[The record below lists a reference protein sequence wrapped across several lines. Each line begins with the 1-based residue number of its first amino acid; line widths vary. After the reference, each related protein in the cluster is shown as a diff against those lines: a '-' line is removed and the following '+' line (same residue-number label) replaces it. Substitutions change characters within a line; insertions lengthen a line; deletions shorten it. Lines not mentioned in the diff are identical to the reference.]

1 VRLLLMPLPDP
12 FDADLTTFWLPW
24 MAYGA
29 ENGLARLYQNGQ
41 PLVNYPPLYLA
52 LLVGLGKLYGLV
64 VPGFE
69 YTPLQSVLIKL
80 PAVLADLAITALLY
94 GAARR
99 IARAPGVAP
108 QPAHPAVIARMAADE
123 ATLAPDA
130 RTGIPSPSREIASP
144 QTARNDDEVQTAPA
158 VSLTEAHDR
167 TTAHPNDRT
176 TAHPNDRTTA
186 HPNDRTTAPP
196 NDRTTAHPND
206 RTTARWFPLVAAG
219 LWALN
224 PAILYV
230 SAFWGQVDSIHTLWM
245 LAALLAALGRRWG
258 WSGLFMGLALLTKL
272 QALILLP
279 LLLAL
284 AWRYSLRAVV
294 LGAAALAGTLA
305 LGLLPFVLNGALD
318 QVLAVYFGSVG
329 FYPRLSVNAFNG
341 WFLVQSLSVQ
351 LFGRELLDTA
361 RVVGP
366 VTLRV
371 VGLGLLAGYVGLAL
385 WFLWRTLQPG
395 PMRPAGAPTAAT
407 RDWLAAETRLL
418 VFFAAGLLVFGFFS
432 LATEMHERYGLP
444 ALAFLALPAAYW
456 RRVFWPYLLLTAVF
470 SANLLRMLPWGPGIF
485 NLLESIPGDRLLVS
499 AASVLLF
506 AWLTALY
513 LAEAGRQ
520 RRLAPAGGATG
531 EGS

>member
-1 VRLLLMPLPDP
+1 MMRDRPLWLLLAVALGVRLLLMPLPDP

-29 ENGLARLYQNGQ
+29 ENGLARLYQSGQ

-64 VPGFE
+64 VPSFE
-69 YTPLQSVLIKL
+69 YTPVQSVLIKL
-80 PAVLADLAITALLY
+80 PAVLADLAITVLLY

-99 IARAPGVAP
+99 VVQSRDASAPSVSMTRG
-108 QPAHPAVIARMAADE
+108 
-123 ATLAPDA
+123 DA
-130 RTGIPSPSREIASP
+130 S
-144 QTARNDDEVQTAPA
+144 APA
-158 VSLTEAHDR
+158 FSMTQAH
-167 TTAHPNDRT
+167 
-176 TAHPNDRTTA
+176 
-186 HPNDRTTAPP
+186 DRTTAPP
-196 NDRTTAHPND
+196 NDRTTAH
-206 RTTARWFPLVAAG
+206 WFPLVAAG

-230 SAFWGQVDSIHTLWM
+230 SAFWAQVDSIHTLWM

-284 AWRYSLRAVV
+284 AWRYSLRAVA
-294 LGAAALAGTLA
+294 LGALGLAGTLA
-305 LGLLPFVLNGALD
+305 LGLLPFLLNGALD

-341 WFLVQSLSVQ
+341 WFVVQSLSTQ
-351 LFGRELLDTA
+351 LRGHELLDTA

-366 VTLRV
+366 VTLRG
-371 VGLGLLAGYVGLAL
+371 VGLGLLAGYVGLVL

-395 PMRPAGAPTAAT
+395 PMRPAGAPTATT
-407 RDWLAAETRLL
+407 RDWLTAETRLL

-470 SANLLRMLPWGPGIF
+470 SVNLLRMLPWGPGIF
-485 NLLESIPGDRLLVS
+485 YLLESIPGDRLLAS

-506 AWLTALY
+506 TWLTALY
-513 LAEAGRQ
+513 LAEARRQ
-520 RRLAPAGGATG
+520 RRMAPAGDATG

>member
-1 VRLLLMPLPDP
+1 MMRDRPLWLLLAVALGVRLLLMPLPDP

-29 ENGLARLYQNGQ
+29 ENGLAQLYQSGQ

-64 VPGFE
+64 VPGFA

-99 IARAPGVAP
+99 VVQIRDASAP
-108 QPAHPAVIARMAADE
+108 
-123 ATLAPDA
+123 
-130 RTGIPSPSREIASP
+130 S
-144 QTARNDDEVQTAPA
+144 
-158 VSLTEAHDR
+158 VSTTETHDR

-176 TAHPNDRTTA
+176 TAR
-186 HPNDRTTAPP
+186 R
-196 NDRTTAHPND
+196 ND
-206 RTTARWFPLVAAG
+206 RTTARRNDRTTARRNDRTTEHWFPLVAAG

-224 PAILYV
+224 PAIIYV
-230 SAFWGQVDSIHTLWM
+230 SAFWAQVDSIHTLWM

-272 QALILLP
+272 QAVILLP

-294 LGAAALAGTLA
+294 LGAVALAGTLA
-305 LGLLPFVLNGALD
+305 LGLLPFLLNGALD

-341 WFLVQSLSVQ
+341 WFILQTLSVQ
-351 LFGRELLDTA
+351 WFNRELLDTA

-366 VTLRV
+366 VTLRWI
-371 VGLGLLAGYVGLAL
+371 GLALLGGYTAGLLGLLWRRLEPGGGAL
-385 WFLWRTLQPG
+385 DGQS
-395 PMRPAGAPTAAT
+395 PAARSWLTAQ
-407 RDWLAAETRLL
+407 ERLL

-444 ALAFLALPAAYW
+444 ALAFLALPAVFW
-456 RRVFWPYLLLTAVF
+456 RRVLWPYLLLTAVF
-470 SANLLRMLPWGPGIF
+470 SLNLLRMLPWGPGIYF
-485 NLLESIPGDRLLVS
+485 LLQSIPGDRLLVS
-499 AASVLLF
+499 VASVVVF
-506 AWLTALY
+506 IWLTVLC
-513 LAEAGRQ
+513 LAAVRRPARQEAWG
-520 RRLAPAGGATG
+520 AP
-531 EGS
+531 